1 MKMLRF
7 ATSRVACLSKSAI
20 APIRGEFCPRP
31 FGAFV
36 VGQHRFHTE
45 TSSTLQQ
52 LLTTPE
58 LNLSAEKKD
67 RYSKALVSNKYLTVE
82 DLHRKGASSAFQGG
96 ILLPAQRCILGVA
109 RKRGLN
115 TADEQN
121 T

>member
-1 MKMLRF
+1 MLRF

-45 TSSTLQQ
+45 TSSTLHQ
-52 LLTTPE
+52 LLTTPG
-58 LNLSAEKKD
+58 LKLSPEEQE

-82 DLHRKGASSAFQGG
+82 DLTIITVEDMERYG
-96 ILLPAQRCILGVA
+96 IAGKDA
-109 RKRGLN
+109 RKIREVGKV
-115 TADEQN
+115 TAN
-121 T
+121 VTKH